1 MKTYNDKTKHW
12 KEISKK
18 LKGWERRLIE
28 LRNSGAGYNEI
39 RDLLQREFPNQKKG
53 FKTNQQ
59 LRTLLYKGGRL
70 SKEYNI
76 YSEMMA
82 EESFEQGQLILKN
95 IFKQATMTIAN
106 LLSKSTNDAIRLNA
120 AKEILARKLGT
131 PVQMIEN
138 KDSEELEEL
147 REKLKDIL

>member
-1 MKTYNDKTKHW
+1 MKTNNDKTEHW

-18 LKGWERRLIE
+18 LKGWERRFIE

-39 RDLLQREFPNQKKG
+39 RDLLQREFTNQKKG

-70 SKEYNI
+70 NEAYNV
-76 YSEMMA
+76 YNEMMA

-95 IFKQATMTIAN
+95 VYKRATMTIAN
-106 LLSKSTNDAIRLNA
+106 LLSKSTNDAVRLNSA
-120 AKEILARKLGT
+120 REILDRILGRPT
-131 PVQMIEN
+131 QPIEN
-138 KDSEELEEL
+138 KNSEELEEL
-147 REKLKDIL
+147 RKKLKDIL